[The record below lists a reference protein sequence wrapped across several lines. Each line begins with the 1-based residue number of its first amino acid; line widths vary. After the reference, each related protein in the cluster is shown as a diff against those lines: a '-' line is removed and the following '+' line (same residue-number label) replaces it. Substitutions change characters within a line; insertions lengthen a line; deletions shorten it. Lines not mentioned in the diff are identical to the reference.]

1 MVTLLSLY
9 VYTVETDF
17 VYRTLVFF
25 SERMDA
31 RHDDVAVV
39 EQQLWSSRLL
49 GLGSFFP
56 GCIIRA
62 LKSTIRRSSRSDRG
76 RFACRSVGSD

>member
-9 VYTVETDF
+9 AYTVETDF

-31 RHDDVAVV
+31 RHDVAVV

-49 GLGSFFP
+49 ELRSFFP
-56 GCIIRA
+56 RTENNPVRQSAVDPTRGGTYLVASSA
-62 LKSTIRRSSRSDRG
+62 L
-76 RFACRSVGSD
+76 